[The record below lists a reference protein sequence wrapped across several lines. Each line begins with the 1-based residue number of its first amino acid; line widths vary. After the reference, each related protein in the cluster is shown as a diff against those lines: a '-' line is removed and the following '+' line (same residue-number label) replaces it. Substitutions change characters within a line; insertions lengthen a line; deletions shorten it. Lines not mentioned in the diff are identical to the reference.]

1 MTLVE
6 IRRFKSKNWGRQ
18 GCSPQRFMQVQET
31 RASSMKRIQ
40 TTIQRGRSLLVQTA
54 RWSGGRDF
62 CRTFSRQNPQAQH
75 LSVHFHPGYET
86 FEAWILFLSEWR
98 RQCNLPQDERLHVIA
113 ERKGFRWKIKEI
125 FSLIENVEDKIF
137 LFDQIERWPMII
149 IEDVQR
155 AWKESRREQPTPL
168 LILSGALQGGIFS
181 NRIWLHD
188 YSMEEARELILSAL
202 QRELTEDEEQ
212 WLELSGGIP
221 ELVYALRWGM
231 KNQSFEQAWQ
241 SIRREIRSV
250 IELVST
256 REHLFERLITIKDQG
271 APSIQEIDTA
281 LVQAGLARMALS
293 DGRQVTTLRAPLIA
307 EILEPTIE
315 TLL

>member
-18 GCSPQRFMQVQET
+18 GCSPQRFMQVQQS
-31 RASSMKRIQ
+31 RASSMARIK
-40 TTIQRGRSLLVQTA
+40 TTVQRGRSFLLQTA

-62 CRTFSRQNPQAQH
+62 CRSFCRNHSNAQH
-75 LSVHFHPGYET
+75 ISMHLPPGYET

-125 FSLIENVEDKIF
+125 FSLIENVEERIF
-137 LFDQIERWPMII
+137 LFDQIERWPLMI

-155 AWKESRREQPTPL
+155 AWKESQREQPTPL
-168 LILSGALQGGIFS
+168 LILSGALQGGLFS

-188 YSMEEARELILSAL
+188 YSMEESRELILSAL
-202 QRELTEDEEQ
+202 QRELTEDEDQ
-212 WLELSGGIP
+212 WLELSGGMP

-231 KNQSFEQAWQ
+231 KNQSFEQAWL

-250 IELVST
+250 IELMST
-256 REHLFERLITIKDQG
+256 REKLFERLLTVKDG
-271 APSIQEIDTA
+271 GVPSLQELDIS
-281 LVQAGLARMALS
+281 LVQAGLARMVLR
-293 DGRQVTTLRAPLIA
+293 DGRQITTLRAPLIA
-307 EILEPTIE
+307 EVLEPTIE